1 LKYGGYKLSYI
12 KVFNKTNKIIY
23 KKDLTKIVE
32 FATKKLGVNNPV
44 INIIITD
51 NYEIKELNNK
61 YRNIDKETDV
71 LSFALEEENDIIYTD
86 FRLLGDIYI
95 SYDKAKEQSIE
106 YNHSLKRELCY
117 LTIHGVLHLLGYDHI
132 KEEDKKEMRKIEE
145 SVLNGY
151 NIKR

>member
-1 LKYGGYKLSYI
+1 MSYI

-32 FATKKLGVNNPV
+32 FATRKLGVNNPV

>member
-1 LKYGGYKLSYI
+1 MSYI